1 MKKTNVIVCSLFLSS
16 LLFGCS
22 ASAPVKKDDSI
33 VKLGKAIHPAASL
46 QHKTVERPSVSKKEG
61 RRIAEEDTAGYQL
74 KPVNIEMKEG
84 RPYLP
89 VGADVFSDKGKV
101 PLNEVIKELADI
113 QGFSVSWA
121 DDVNQKQLVDVNIH
135 SEDDFWEAM
144 NNLLRQLDYFYEI
157 SKNTIVIKH
166 KQTKTYHLAMP
177 FIQEDF
183 DTNVGGDLLGGEE
196 TNDKMSG
203 KVKVTGKMT
212 KPLDF
217 WEGVKGNLTKIIGKS
232 GSMVVDRP
240 LGIITITAPK
250 KTHVKVQAYLDNL
263 KKEMY
268 RQVTIEAKIIEVRL
282 NDKSELGIDW
292 RDVMQRVVSSGLT
305 FGTLY
310 PTHSLVKAA
319 TFYTTGTGDKY
330 GATNQFSIVAD
341 AMKTYGTTNI
351 LSSPRITL
359 MNGHAANI
367 TVGKNVTYVNKVE
380 SDVTTGTSNTIS
392 YTVETSTILSGL
404 GLAVMVNIIDD
415 ENLVLYVV
423 PITAELTEPMAK
435 QKFGSNAAG
444 YSEVGLPEVKLRDM
458 ATMAK
463 LKNGQMLIIGGLI
476 DKQVKKDELKVPVL
490 GDIPFLGK
498 LFQHTVDEIV
508 KRELVILLR
517 PKIISPDL
525 DNTSV
530 VAASHM

>member
-1 MKKTNVIVCSLFLSS
+1 MKKTNVIVCSLFLLSF
-16 LLFGCS
+16 LFGCS
-22 ASAPVKKDDSI
+22 ASVPVKKDDAI
-33 VKLGKAIHPAASL
+33 VKLDKSVHPAVSV
-46 QHKTVERPSVSKKEG
+46 QRHKTVHRPSVSKRE
-61 RRIAEEDTAGYQL
+61 RRKATEDTAGYQL

-89 VGADVFSDKGKV
+89 VGAEVLSDKGKV
-101 PLNEVIKELADI
+101 PLNEVIKELADL

-121 DDVNQKQLVDVNIH
+121 DDVDQKQLVDVNIRP
-135 SEDDFWEAM
+135 EDDFWEAM
-144 NNLLRQLDYFYEI
+144 NNVLRQLDYFYEI
-157 SKNTIVIKH
+157 NKNTIVIKH
-166 KQTKTYHLAMP
+166 KETKTYHLAMP
-177 FIQEDF
+177 FIQENF
-183 DTNVGGDLLGGEE
+183 DTDVGGDLLGGEE
-196 TNDKMSG
+196 THDKMSG

-217 WEGVKGNLTKIIGKS
+217 WEGVKGNLTKIIGDS

-240 LGIITITAPK
+240 LGIITVTAPK
-250 KTHVKVQAYLDNL
+250 KIHAKVAAYLDNL

-292 RDVMQRVVSSGLT
+292 SDVMQRVVSSGLT

-310 PTHSLVKAA
+310 PTHSLVKMA
-319 TFYTTGTGDKY
+319 TFYTTGTGDL
-330 GATNQFSIVAD
+330 GAMNQFSVVAD

-351 LSSPRITL
+351 LSSPKITL
-359 MNGHAANI
+359 LNGHAANI

-415 ENLVLYVV
+415 KNLVLYVV
-423 PITAELTEPMAK
+423 PITAELTEPMVK
-435 QKFGSNAAG
+435 QQFGSTATG

-463 LKNGQMLIIGGLI
+463 LKDGQMLIIGGLI
-476 DKQVKKDELKVPVL
+476 DKTVNKNELKVPIL

-498 LFQHTVDEIV
+498 LFQHTVDQTV
-508 KRELVILLR
+508 KRELVILLLPR
-517 PKIISPDL
+517 IISPDI
-525 DNTSV
+525 DNTPV
-530 VAASHM
+530 VTASYQ